1 MSQVSYSDIAGEWR
15 KQKGQAAPENFI
27 EAYYPRF
34 EPGTAE
40 AGAEGLAAA
49 AATHYALGLE
59 YDGTA
64 PVLNIYNPSVD
75 SPEYLDNHTVI
86 AMVLPDMPHLVSSI
100 VSDLATSG
108 RAIRLVHHPI
118 LAVEGHGSDLTVLSP
133 AEAPA
138 VSADTA
144 GIPVVTEAAEPTGDA
159 PDQQSWIRI
168 EVDRVPPEDHEAL
181 EKQDRKSVV

>member
-15 KQKGQAAPENFI
+15 KQKGQGAPENFI

-40 AGAEGLAAA
+40 AGAEALAAA
-49 AATHYALGLE
+49 AATHYALGID

-64 PVLNIYNPSVD
+64 PAIRIYNPSVD
-75 SPEYLDNHTVI
+75 SPEFLDNHTVI

-100 VSDLATSG
+100 VSDLAASG

-118 LAVEGHGSDLTVLSP
+118 IAVDGRGGDLTVLSP

-144 GIPVVTEAAEPTGDA
+144 GLPVISEDAAEADA
-159 PDQQSWIRI
+159 DHPEQHAWIQ
-168 EVDRVPPEDHEAL
+168 PESDLHPE
-181 EKQDRKSVV
+181 